1 MEVAGFISVGML
13 VVIQIAYFAYTFGKI
28 DGRVQSIDKR
38 FNDLSHR
45 LDRIEERIHNL
56 EVKSG

>member
-13 VVIQIAYFAYTFGKI
+13 VVIQIAYFAYTFGKL

-38 FNDLSHR
+38 LNDLSHR